1 MRSLQRT
8 LATVLA
14 AFFCLVVSHAAHA
27 STFQVAPGYDLF
39 QTDASTFFAGLGN
52 LMGVPVGSYNFGGS
66 IGVQSTGLTDTIIQR
81 TGDATPGSPTVQL
94 VMDTLQL
101 ETVAPTNFLGAGFGN
116 YFVTLQPTS
125 PAGGSP
131 STGSLTVSWDGTGL
145 AGTFSSTLDVFF
157 DIHFGALNGPV
168 VYSSNLVLSQSGAS
182 WSDLPPAGAVL
193 INGANQFLSG
203 TPGDPTQDFL
213 PGMFSETQPGGDQHV
228 VMPGTPE
235 PSTAVLLGLG
245 VAAIAVKRRRS
256 K

>member
-14 AFFCLVVSHAAHA
+14 AFFCLVVSCAAYA
-27 STFQVAPGYDLF
+27 STFKVAPGYDLF
-39 QTDASTFFAGLGN
+39 QTDPSTFFAGLGN
-52 LMGVPVGSYNFGGS
+52 LMGVPIGSYNFGGG
-66 IGVQSTGLTDTIIQR
+66 IGVQNTGLTDTIIQR
-81 TGDATPGSPTVQL
+81 TTPATSGSPTAQL
-94 VMDTLQL
+94 IMHSLQL
-101 ETVAPTNFLGAGFGN
+101 ETVAPVSFLGGPVGN
-116 YFVTLQPTS
+116 YFVTLQPASAT
-125 PAGGSP
+125 GGP
-131 STGSLTVSWDGTGL
+131 LSTGTLTLSWDGTGL

-203 TPGDPTQDFL
+203 TPGDPTQDFW
-213 PGMFSETQPGGDQHV
+213 PGMIAETQPGGDEHV
-228 VMPGTPE
+228 VTPGTPE